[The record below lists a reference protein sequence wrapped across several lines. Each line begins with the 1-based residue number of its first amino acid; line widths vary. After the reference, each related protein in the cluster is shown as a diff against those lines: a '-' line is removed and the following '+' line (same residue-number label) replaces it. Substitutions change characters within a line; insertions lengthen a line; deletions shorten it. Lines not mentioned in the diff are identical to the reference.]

1 MAETLWKLGNEL
13 YANGKCEEAYK
24 HFLQYADTDVKCAY
38 GVARAYKWG
47 YGVDKDEQKAN
58 QMFEDLYPQLLQL
71 ANDGDAE
78 AQNIMGNYYSNGYFV
93 DKDKK
98 QAFEWYTKSA
108 EQGYAS
114 AQYNLG
120 CCYELGQGV
129 AQDYAKAV
137 EWYTKSAEQGD
148 ARAQYNLGYCY
159 EFGHGVAQDYT
170 KAVEWYTK
178 SAEQG
183 GCKSTMESRCL
194 L

>member
-1 MAETLWKLGNEL
+1 MAESLYKYGNEL
-13 YANGKCEEAYK
+13 YANRKCEEAYK

-47 YGVDKDEQKAN
+47 DGVDKDEQKAN

-71 ANDGDAE
+71 ATDGDAE
-78 AQNIMGNYYSNGYFV
+78 AQSIIGNYYSNGYFV

-108 EQGYAS
+108 EQGNAI

-120 CCYELGQGV
+120 VCYYNGQ
-129 AQDYAKAV
+129 
-137 EWYTKSAEQGD
+137 
-148 ARAQYNLGYCY
+148 
-159 EFGHGVAQDYT
+159 GVAQDYT
-170 KAVEWYTK
+170 KAVEWYKK

-183 GCKSTMESRCL
+183 HEHAKYMLAECAFDYDD
-194 L
+194 